1 MKLEPN
7 KSYIIAQTENITPLL
22 DFNDPNCNARFY
34 VRTVTFGN
42 IWTSDIRLAKI
53 MSAAEIIHTPVFPMS
68 VVLEVEL
75 VFLGIVCIPQVVKI
89 LYD

>member
-1 MKLEPN
+1 MKLEPD
-7 KSYIIAQTENITPLL
+7 KSYVIAQSEGITPLL

-34 VRTVTFGN
+34 VKTVPLGN
-42 IWTSDIRLAKI
+42 LWVADIRLARI

-75 VFLGIVCIPQVVKI
+75 VFQGVVCIPRVVKV
-89 LYD
+89 LYN